1 MKKLSGSKRLIVA
14 SCISVLLV
22 CLFGGTVLAAS
33 KPIKLRAVSAWP
45 KTVFEVQNFM
55 KFLDLVKKNVARQY
69 PGELKINYTGGPE
82 VVPNREQVEALRNGI
97 VDMVFTT
104 DGYYTSALPEV
115 NALSLTKIKPWEER
129 ARGVNSFLNKGHET
143 KLNTFYLGRMGSGI
157 PFALHLNKPITKAD
171 LSGLKIRCS
180 PTHINFLKKLGA
192 HPLVIP
198 PPDVYTALERG
209 LADGFIWP
217 AGLIRDWGWH
227 EVTQYIVT
235 TNFYMAVNVVLVNKN
250 KWQKLPAHLQTLLIK
265 TQEQAEHYAV
275 ERGQAHVEKEFA
287 AFKQQGIQF
296 IDLPAD
302 DAKKFE
308 QTAYT
313 ELWNIVIKKAPENG
327 PRLKEM
333 VSE

>member
-1 MKKLSGSKRLIVA
+1 MLKSVRLKKLVALFAAILIVFIFTGA
-14 SCISVLLV
+14 
-22 CLFGGTVLAAS
+22 GEAAS
-33 KPIKLRAVSAWP
+33 KTIKLKAVTAWP

-55 KFLDLVKKNVARQY
+55 KFLDMVKENVAKQY
-69 PGELKINYTGGPE
+69 PGQLEIKYTGGPE
-82 VVPNREQVEALRNGI
+82 VIPNREQVEALRNGI
-97 VDMVFTT
+97 IDIVFTT

-129 ARGVNSFLNKGHET
+129 ATGVNKFLNKSHEE
-143 KLNTFYLGRMGSGI
+143 KLNTYYLGRMGSGI
-157 PFALHLNKPITKAD
+157 PFTLYLNKPIDSAD

-192 HPLVIP
+192 QPLVIP

-227 EVTQYIVT
+227 EVTKYIVT
-235 TNFYMAVNVVLVNKN
+235 TNFYMAVNVVLVNKD
-250 KWQKLPAHLQTLLIK
+250 KWGKIPPHLQKLLIQ

-287 AFKQQGIQF
+287 AFKKQGIKF
-296 IDLPAD
+296 IDLPAKE
-302 DAKKFE
+302 AEKLKT
-308 QTAYT
+308 TAYD
-313 ELWNIVIKKAPENG
+313 ELWKIIIKKAPENG
-327 PRLKEM
+327 PKLKKM
-333 VSE
+333 VAK